1 MGDFSKTTSDTRL
14 VLLEDT
20 IDCDGSVG
28 DIHINCPGR
37 FNMHFPKIIYFLEHF
52 NGSVVYK

>member
-14 VLLEDT
+14 VLPEDT

-28 DIHINCPGR
+28 DIHINFLG
-37 FNMHFPKIIYFLEHF
+37 HIICD
-52 NGSVVYK
+52 SSK

>member
-14 VLLEDT
+14 VLPEDT

-28 DIHINCPGR
+28 DIHIYCPRR
-37 FNMHFPKIIYFLEHF
+37 FNIHFPLSFIF
-52 NGSVVYK
+52 